1 MQGQVTLIGTAAAVL
16 FAGIVAVTPVETRDN
31 GTVSLGVPGRMN
43 ANASVASRGSFVGV
57 AWTAR
62 TSEGVT
68 DVYSSTSRDGGRTF
82 SAPVRVNQIAGDA
95 SVSGEQP
102 PRVVLT
108 PGRSSMPSVVVLW
121 TAKSP
126 AGTRLVS
133 ARSVDGGKSFGTPT
147 PLPGSTAAG
156 NRGWESAAVTAKG
169 EVVAVWLDHR
179 EAIAGPGVAAAAHQ
193 HGDTAQAVVPA
204 TDGVARAQLS
214 QIFFAN
220 LGTAANAH
228 SLAAGVCY
236 CCKTSIATGSGG
248 TIVAAWRH
256 VYPGS
261 VRDIAFARST
271 DGGRTFSPPVRVSD
285 DNWVLNACPENGP
298 AVAVDRANAIHVV
311 WPTLLP
317 GPAGTEPTLALFY
330 ATSKDGVH
338 FTKRQQ
344 IPTEGAARH
353 PQLTVN
359 ASGNITVAWD
369 EQVKSTRRVVVGRG
383 TVDSHGVLRL
393 TRQPVSDEA
402 ATYPV
407 VSTLPDATLVVWTSG
422 TGDSVLRV
430 ERSASAK

>member
-1 MQGQVTLIGTAAAVL
+1 MQGQATLIGTAAAVL
-16 FAGIVAVTPVETRDN
+16 LSGFFAATPAETRDN
-31 GTVSLGVPGRMN
+31 GTVSLAVAGRTN
-43 ANASVASRGSFVGV
+43 ANASITSSGSFVGV

-62 TSEGVT
+62 TPEGVT
-68 DVYSSTSRDGGRTF
+68 DVYSSTSRDAGRTF
-82 SAPVRVNQIAGDA
+82 SAPVRVNEVPGDA

-108 PGRSSMPSVVVLW
+108 PGKSSIPAVVVLW

-133 ARSVDGGKSFGTPT
+133 ARSLDGGNSFGAAVA
-147 PLPGSTAAG
+147 LPGSTAAG
-156 NRGWESAAVTAKG
+156 NRGWESAAVTANGK
-169 EVVAVWLDHR
+169 VVALWLDHR
-179 EAIAGPGVAAAAHQ
+179 EAA
-193 HGDTAQAVVPA
+193 
-204 TDGVARAQLS
+204 ARAQLS

-220 LGTAANAH
+220 LGAGANAR

-236 CCKTSIATGSGG
+236 CCKTSIATGSDG

-261 VRDIAFARST
+261 VRDIALARST
-271 DGGRTFSPPVRVSD
+271 DGGRTFSAPVRVSD

-298 AVAVDRANAIHVV
+298 AVAVDRANGIHVV
-311 WPTLLP
+311 WPTLVP
-317 GPAGTEPTLALFY
+317 GPAGREPTLALFY

-344 IPTEGAARH
+344 LPTEGAARH
-353 PQLTVN
+353 PQLTVD

-369 EQVKSTRRVVVGRG
+369 EQVKSTRRIVVGRG
-383 TVDSHGVLRL
+383 TVDGHGVLRL

-407 VSTLPDATLVVWTSG
+407 VSTLPDGTLVVWTSG

-430 ERSASAK
+430 ERYASAK

>member
-1 MQGQVTLIGTAAAVL
+1 MQGQATLIWTAAAVL
-16 FAGIVAVTPVETRDN
+16 LSGFFAATPAETRDN
-31 GTVSLGVPGRMN
+31 GTVSLAVAGRTN
-43 ANASVASRGSFVGV
+43 ANASITSSGSFVGV

-62 TSEGVT
+62 TPEGVT
-68 DVYSSTSRDGGRTF
+68 DVYSSTSRDAGRTF
-82 SAPVRVNQIAGDA
+82 SAPVRVNEVPGDA

-108 PGRSSMPSVVVLW
+108 PGKSSIPAIVVLW

-133 ARSVDGGKSFGTPT
+133 ARSLDGGHSFGAAVA
-147 PLPGSTAAG
+147 LPGSTAAG
-156 NRGWESAAVTAKG
+156 NRGWESAAVTANGK
-169 EVVAVWLDHR
+169 VVAVWLDHR
-179 EAIAGPGVAAAAHQ
+179 EAAAHPGAAAAAHQ
-193 HGDTAQAVVPA
+193 HGDTAQAAVPA

-220 LGTAANAH
+220 LGAGANAH

-261 VRDIAFARST
+261 VRDVALARST
-271 DGGRTFSPPVRVSD
+271 DGGRTFSAPVRVSD

-298 AVAVDRANAIHVV
+298 AVAVDRANGIHVV
-311 WPTLLP
+311 WPTLVP

-344 IPTEGAARH
+344 LPTEGAARH
-353 PQLTVN
+353 PQLTVD

-369 EQVKSTRRVVVGRG
+369 EQVKSIRRIVVGRG
-383 TVDSHGVLRL
+383 TVDGHGVLRL

-407 VSTLPDATLVVWTSG
+407 VSTLPDVTLVVWTSG

-430 ERSASAK
+430 ERYASAK